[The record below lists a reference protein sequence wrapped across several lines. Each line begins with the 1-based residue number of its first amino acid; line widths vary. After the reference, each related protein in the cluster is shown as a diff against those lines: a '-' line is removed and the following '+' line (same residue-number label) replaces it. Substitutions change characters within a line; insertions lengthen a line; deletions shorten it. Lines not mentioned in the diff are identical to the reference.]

1 MRLTTVAT
9 LAFATVMLMPASH
22 AQQGTDAHCT
32 ADKKVEHYLC
42 DAPAFQR
49 RLANAHTVRVDTD
62 RMDLFGHKQ
71 MEKLAT
77 DLGKQVVPPEQR
89 PDLIF
94 DIAPI
99 DRSGRIDF
107 GPSDMAIATLTV
119 YDPAKGAG
127 RRGIIWVETF
137 DGQQDRPWPTVVVD
151 LIRQFRTNALKQ

>member
-1 MRLTTVAT
+1 MRMTVVAT
-9 LAFATVMLMPASH
+9 LALATIMMPLSR
-22 AQQGTDAHCT
+22 AQQAVEPHCT

-49 RLANAHTVRVDTD
+49 RLSKAHTVRVDAD
-62 RMDLFGHKQ
+62 RMDRFGRKE
-71 MEKLAT
+71 MEKLVA
-77 DLGKQVVPPEQR
+77 DLGKQVVSEGQR

-107 GPSDMAIATLTV
+107 GPGDTALATLTV

-137 DGQQDRPWPTVVVD
+137 DGQEDRPWPTVVVD
-151 LIRQFRTNALKQ
+151 LIRQFKTNALKQ